1 MSRMKRHDRIQRV
14 RKRIQETLLGML
26 LLCAL
31 LCVGG
36 CGVRQRTIEFKEHL
50 DETVLELD
58 GIKYP
63 LRDLAF
69 YVAYEEQLIQQQA
82 LAYDASD
89 PNAYWN
95 THINGHFMRVQA
107 RNEAMNLAIHDFI
120 FYEMAVEMG
129 MELDQEEIDYATGR
143 SEDFWMDLGETGQM
157 RLGITGEELTEDLLR
172 MALAQKYEQLYAA
185 MQNVPEEDY
194 YVDGAAYEALLGAH
208 TYKIRD
214 RLWEG
219 VSMGHVTLDQ

>member
-1 MSRMKRHDRIQRV
+1 MKEQYISQCVHKGILMMFLW
-14 RKRIQETLLGML
+14 IL

-31 LCVGG
+31 VSVGG
-36 CGVRQRTIEFKEHL
+36 CGVRQKTIEFKEHL

-63 LRDLAF
+63 LRELAF
-69 YVAYEEQLIQQQA
+69 YVAYEEQLIQEQA
-82 LAYDASD
+82 LVYDASN

-95 THINGHFMRVQA
+95 THVNGHFMRVQA

-120 FYEMAVEMG
+120 FYEMAVDMG

-143 SEDFWMDLGETGQM
+143 SKDFWMDLGETGQA

-185 MQNVPEEDY
+185 MQNVPEEDF
-194 YVDGAAYEALLGAH
+194 YVDGAAYETLLGEH